1 MKKLVTFTLLLLF
14 GVSIHAQTFVC
25 TDINFYDSDLS
36 SKTIQKRKQE
46 ALGSKAVLSF
56 YDKSLKITL
65 TDSDGDV
72 ESAILD
78 KITDSEY
85 VAIMNS
91 GQQNM
96 EKLEIKL
103 TKLFEYIRSFTVKTY
118 KSYRLDVEATFK
130 RD

>member
-1 MKKLVTFTLLLLF
+1 MKKLIVFTLLLLF

-65 TDSDGDV
+65 TDNDGDV